1 MKIWKDMV
9 ISTVISIM
17 VAATMFVIAGVVFD
31 LIGKGIFSFENYQF
45 SKMALACVV
54 TGLGFGVPSV
64 LYRIESVPM
73 ALATVIQMGIGLAV
87 YLFAALKVGWIPVQA
102 GTVACICTIVGA
114 IVLAFLIWI
123 GFMAYNKSLANKI
136 NHALKN

>member
-1 MKIWKDMV
+1 MICLFEKTATSFDDNGMMV
-9 ISTVISIM
+9 L
-17 VAATMFVIAGVVFD
+17 D
-31 LIGKGIFSFENYQF
+31 
-45 SKMALACVV
+45 
-54 TGLGFGVPSV
+54 PSV
-64 LYRIESVPM
+64 CTVHEVAGGEYDLHLEHPM
-73 ALATVIQMGIGLAV
+73 DETGKYLLLAGIGLAV

-123 GFMAYNKSLANKI
+123 GFMAYNKSLADKI